1 MGEPSEPS
9 PVAVTATTSATRLAN
24 LTTRS
29 LSMAA
34 NHADRIVTERL
45 AGVGARKWHYAV
57 LATLEEFGPAS
68 QAQLSDRTRIHRSDV
83 VAVINELADDA
94 LVERAPDPG
103 DGRRNVIT
111 ITAKGRRRLRRLDS
125 LLVDAQDELLAPLDA
140 RERRQLHALLA
151 KLVDHHA
158 SAGWARM

>member
-1 MGEPSEPS
+1 MCEPSEPS
-9 PVAVTATTSATRLAN
+9 PVAVPATTSATRLTN
-24 LTTRS
+24 LTTRI

-45 AGVGARKWHYAV
+45 AVVGARKWHYAV

-68 QAQLSDRTRIHRSDV
+68 QAQLSDHTRIHRSDV
-83 VAVINELADDA
+83 VAVIDELADDA
-94 LVERAPDPG
+94 LVKRSPDPA

-111 ITAKGRRRLRRLDS
+111 ITAKGRRRLRRLDT
-125 LLVDAQDELLAPLDA
+125 LLANVQDEILALLDA

-151 KLVDHHA
+151 KVVEHHA
-158 SAGWARM
+158 ASG